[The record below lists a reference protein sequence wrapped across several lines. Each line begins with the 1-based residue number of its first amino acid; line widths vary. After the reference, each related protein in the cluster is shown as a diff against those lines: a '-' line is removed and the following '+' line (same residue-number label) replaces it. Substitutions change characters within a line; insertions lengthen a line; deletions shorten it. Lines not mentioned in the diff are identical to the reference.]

1 MENDIF
7 RAIDPE
13 FVKQRLSEKKDG
25 FFPDCKGKEIEKIDI
40 KRVSPEWAKETCLV
54 RYTIGFGDGVEKVVR
69 GTAKAKSSKVDVW
82 ETMVHLHANIDRSNN
97 LSIPRPLEYMEDIGM
112 LLYEEAPGTPL
123 VMLLQ
128 SGSQKEKMDAMERCA
143 EWLSWLHGVPV
154 NNEKI
159 PKAIFIGSSGYKKT
173 LKEARENIPEI
184 KDEVIPDGEV
194 DFIDRIWSPVDSI
207 IHNDFYPGNS
217 VVGKKEFFG
226 IDFDRAGY
234 GPPLMDVA
242 ALYSFFDFSK
252 SMWPHKMTDDEAS
265 ELRRVFLEKYC
276 LLNGLDPSETERRM
290 HPFVVKSFLDQL
302 HYYVA
307 FFIRGREF
315 MDDETKSGFSN
326 IIGDILNKIKELTIE
341 IK

>member
-1 MENDIF
+1 MENEIF

-13 FVKQRLSEKKDG
+13 FVKQRLSEKKDD
-25 FFPDCKGKEIEKIDI
+25 FFPDRKGKKIEKIDI

-54 RYTIGFGDGVEKVVR
+54 RYTMGFEDGIEKIVR

-82 ETMVHLHANIDRSNN
+82 ETMVHLHANIDRSKN

-128 SGSQKEKMDAMERCA
+128 IGSEKEKTDAMERSA
-143 EWLSWLHGVPV
+143 EWLAWLHEVPAE
-154 NNEKI
+154 NKKI
-159 PKAIFIGSSGYKKT
+159 PKALFIGSSGYKKT

-184 KDEVIPDGEV
+184 EDKIIPDGKV
-194 DFIDRIWSPVDSI
+194 NFIDRIWSPVDSI

-217 VVGKKEFFG
+217 VVGEEEFFG

-252 SMWPHKMTDDEAS
+252 SMWPHKMSDDEAK
-265 ELRRVFLEKYC
+265 ELKRVFLEKYC
-276 LLNGLDPSETERRM
+276 SLNNLDPSETAKKI

-315 MDDETKSGFSN
+315 MDDETRKGFSD
-326 IIGDILNKIKELTIE
+326 IIGNILDKTRELLE
-341 IK
+341 K